1 MADWP
6 ILSLTTFLPSI
17 GALLIL
23 LVRGEEQ
30 AVARNAKAIA
40 LATSLLTFIVSLF
53 ILVKFDPSSA
63 GFQLVEEHSWIP
75 ALGIQYLRGID
86 GVSVWFVL
94 ASTFLTPVCVLASW
108 DSIEKRVKEFMMS
121 LLLLETML
129 VGMFTALDFILFYIF
144 FEGVLLP
151 MFLMIGVWG
160 GPGRIYAAYK
170 FFIYT
175 FIGSVLMLL
184 AIVAMYLQVGTMDM
198 RVMLDHTFDPSMQK
212 ILWLAFFAAF
222 AVKTPMW
229 PFHTWLPFAH
239 VEAPTAGSVMLAGVM
254 LKMGGYGLIRANL
267 QMLPIGSATYTNL
280 VFVMSVVAIIYTSL
294 VALAQ
299 TDMKKMIAYSSV
311 AHMGYVSMGIFA
323 ANAQGL
329 DGAMFQMLSHTV
341 VSAALFL
348 CIGVVYN
355 RLHTREIA
363 RYGGMAHNMP
373 KYAVVFML
381 FMLASVG
388 LPGTSGFVGEF
399 LSMLGAYEAN
409 TWVGL
414 FASTGLVFG
423 AAYMLLLYRKLFYG
437 KLEKPDVI
445 AMPDLNAKEIL
456 YFAPLVAIVIMMGVY
471 PKSFS
476 SVYAASLD
484 HILSHHREA
493 LAAEG
498 LTPPVANPASAF
510 VPAANAG
517 TLSAHPATSETP
529 GTEPAVEPSTTETP
543 ASETPA
549 GAPAQAEPKADANPD
564 AGH

>member
-1 MADWP
+1 
-6 ILSLTTFLPSI
+6 
-17 GALLIL
+17 
-23 LVRGEEQ
+23 
-30 AVARNAKAIA
+30 
-40 LATSLLTFIVSLF
+40 
-53 ILVKFDPSSA
+53 
-63 GFQLVEEHSWIP
+63 
-75 ALGIQYLRGID
+75 
-86 GVSVWFVL
+86 
-94 ASTFLTPVCVLASW
+94 
-108 DSIEKRVKEFMMS
+108 
-121 LLLLETML
+121 
-129 VGMFTALDFILFYIF
+129 
-144 FEGVLLP
+144 
-151 MFLMIGVWG
+151 
-160 GPGRIYAAYK
+160 
-170 FFIYT
+170 
-175 FIGSVLMLL
+175 
-184 AIVAMYLQVGTMDM
+184 
-198 RVMLDHTFDPSMQK
+198 
-212 ILWLAFFAAF
+212 
-222 AVKTPMW
+222 
-229 PFHTWLPFAH
+229 
-239 VEAPTAGSVMLAGVM
+239 
-254 LKMGGYGLIRANL
+254 
-267 QMLPIGSATYTNL
+267 
-280 VFVMSVVAIIYTSL
+280 
-294 VALAQ
+294 
-299 TDMKKMIAYSSV
+299 
-311 AHMGYVSMGIFA
+311 MGIFS

-437 KLEKPDVI
+437 KLEKADVMS
-445 AMPDLNAKEIL
+445 MPDLNGKEIL

-510 VPAANAG
+510 VPAANAE
-517 TLSAHPATSETP
+517 TLGEHGSGEHTAAHPATSETP
-529 GTEPAVEPSTTETP
+529 GTEQAVEPSTTETP
-543 ASETPA
+543 AE
-549 GAPAQAEPKADANPD
+549 APAQSEPKADASPD